1 MNFPSQKQRHW
12 GSIYTQTKTNCYF
25 FYNMNHPNFFHN
37 MNQGMATKIT
47 ENLTQFMNAISKV

>member
-12 GSIYTQTKTNCYF
+12 GSIYTQTKTKTNCYF

-47 ENLTQFMNAISKV
+47 ENLTHL